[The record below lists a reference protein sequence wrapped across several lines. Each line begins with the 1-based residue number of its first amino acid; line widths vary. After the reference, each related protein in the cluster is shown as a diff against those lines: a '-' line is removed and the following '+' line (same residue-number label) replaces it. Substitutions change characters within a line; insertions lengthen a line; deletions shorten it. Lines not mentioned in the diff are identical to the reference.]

1 MFSIAKAR
9 TVARLAA
16 LLACLAAA
24 PALAQQPALPIPAI
38 IVVDT
43 NQILRESKAAKDVQA
58 QLEKQQSVYSKE
70 VSQKESELKSLQD
83 ELERQRTVLSPDV
96 FAARSQEFQRRYVAL
111 DHDVQV
117 KRQALQQSLNEARDK
132 INATALQIIT
142 DIAKDRKANIVMER
156 AALIY
161 MADGLDITAEVI
173 RRLDDKLP
181 ALAVNLPK
189 DTPPPAAAA
198 PGPGPA
204 PQTPTKK

>member
-1 MFSIAKAR
+1 MVSIAKAR

-16 LLACLAAA
+16 VVACLAAA
-24 PALAQQPALPIPAI
+24 PAQAQPPALPTPAI

-43 NQILRESKAAKDVQA
+43 NQILRDSKAAKDVQA
-58 QLEKQQSVYSKE
+58 QLEKQQSAYSKE
-70 VSQKESELKSLQD
+70 VSQKESDLKNLQD

-132 INATALQIIT
+132 INSAALQIIT
-142 DIAKDRKANIVMER
+142 DIAKDRKANIVMEK
-156 AALIY
+156 AALVY
-161 MADGLDITAEVI
+161 MADGLDITPEVI
-173 RRLDDKLP
+173 RRLDEKLP

-189 DTPPPAAAA
+189 DTPPPEAAAQA
-198 PGPGPA
+198 PGSGP
-204 PQTPTKK
+204 PTPTKK